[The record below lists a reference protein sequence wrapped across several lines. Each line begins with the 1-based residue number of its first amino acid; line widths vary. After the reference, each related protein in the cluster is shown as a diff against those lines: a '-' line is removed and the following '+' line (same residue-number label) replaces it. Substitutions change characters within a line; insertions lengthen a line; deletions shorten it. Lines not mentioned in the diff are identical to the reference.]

1 MRGLLQ
7 CMMRQVRGSLG
18 PSAPAVLPSVRAGVA
33 SWQKV
38 LKEVLTECLPHRG
51 GSQRCGSSV
60 LPKLLSASWRCVS
73 PRTFWGDPLLS
84 LRCKRGRV
92 VHRGGTESPAP
103 RAERS
108 CPGDPSPL
116 QVDKVEAFKYSQ
128 STRDCLHA
136 KYNTHTCATVVGDHE
151 WGHLQLDATSL
162 YLLMLAQM
170 TASGDAAG
178 APAGT
183 LRLGGAQK
191 MTWRGPEGFRVLGVD
206 LWCCFLGVPRCKDTA
221 CRVDLGPSV
230 LGEPQSCCV
239 GWERGWGHRG
249 AGEEE
254 VAPSW
259 RCLRN
264 NLSFP
269 PLVQAST

>member
-73 PRTFWGDPLLS
+73 PRMFWSDPLLS

-191 MTWRGPEGFRVLGVD
+191 MTWRGPEGFGVLGVD
-206 LWCCFLGVPRCKDTA
+206 LWCCFLVSPGARTQPAGWIWVPRCLESPRAAVWGGRGDGDTA
-221 CRVDLGPSV
+221 GGPF
-230 LGEPQSCCV
+230 LAMP
-239 GWERGWGHRG
+239 
-249 AGEEE
+249 EE
-254 VAPSW
+254 
-259 RCLRN
+259 
-264 NLSFP
+264 
-269 PLVQAST
+269 